1 MADLDLYTTR
11 NLVACIQG
19 IDPASSFLRDRY
31 FTAGP
36 LSLFKSEKVLVEYR
50 EGSRRLA
57 PFVYKRKDGVIMD
70 REGSSMRE
78 YTPPTIAPK
87 RAITL
92 DDISKRG
99 FGEALFG
106 DDITP
111 AQRSMALAAMD
122 LNEMDNEITRR
133 EEWMAAQVMLDNG
146 CVMQEYGDD
155 ADLSVENEI
164 RFYSGDTNPAAISA
178 VTTKWDAT
186 GADIIGDMAKM
197 IELLVRNGLPAS
209 DFVCA
214 PDVADAI
221 VNNEKIQ
228 KLLDNRRYDLG
239 QVAPRLQTDSA
250 SVMCQ
255 LNVRGRV
262 INVISY
268 DEVYEGADGTLTSYI
283 PSGCGIMTAPGA
295 GRRYYGAVTQLEQD
309 DKQWHTYTGARVPK
323 YEADTKDEVRTLKLT
338 SRPLLAPYNKD
349 CFISAKGLLTA

>member
-1 MADLDLYTTR
+1 MADIDLYSTL

-36 LSLFKSEKVLVEYR
+36 MSTFKSEDVLVEYR
-50 EGSRRLA
+50 EGSRKVA
-57 PFVYKRKDGVIMD
+57 PFVYARKNGVIEG
-70 REGSSMRE
+70 RKGSSMRR
-78 YTPPTIAPK
+78 YTPPTVAPK

-106 DDITP
+106 DNITP
-111 AQRSMALAAMD
+111 AQRSMTLAALD
-122 LNEMDNEITRR
+122 LSEMDNEITRR
-133 EEWMAAQVMLDNG
+133 EECMAAEVMLDNG
-146 CVMQEYGDD
+146 CVMHEYGDD
-155 ADLSVENEI
+155 ADLANENEI
-164 RFYSGDTNPAAISA
+164 RFYSGSTNPASYS

-186 GADIIGDMAKM
+186 GANILADLGAMVKM
-197 IELLVRNGLPAS
+197 LTMNGLPAT

-221 VNNEKIQ
+221 VNDETIQ
-228 KLLDNRRYDLG
+228 KLLDNRRYELG
-239 QVAPRLQTDSA
+239 EVAPKLQTPSA
-250 SVMCQ
+250 SVMCV
-255 LNVRGRV
+255 LNVRGHA

-268 DEVYEGADGTLTSYI
+268 DEMYEGDDGELASYI

-295 GRRYYGAVTQLEQD
+295 GRRYYGAVTQLEQAD
-309 DKQWHTYTGARVPK
+309 LAWHTYAMARVPK

-338 SRPLLAPYNKD
+338 SRPLMAPADKD
-349 CFISAKGLLTA
+349 CFIAAKNLLTA